1 VQDDVLEQREV
12 GEMRIRLAADAASV
26 PGARRFVTDG
36 LTSLG
41 RTELLDDAALCVTEL
56 AANAALHSASTFME
70 VCLRPLDRAVQ
81 IVVEDD
87 GPEPA
92 DVVVPRASFDERS
105 DVDDDELDLD
115 ELDLDEIDLALAD
128 ESTTGRG
135 LGIVSVLAQDW
146 GVEGTGAGKRVWLTL
161 VKGDGTHAVR
171 PPSVSTTSARRD
183 ADAALPEGW
192 AIVRLAG
199 CPVQLSLRQDSHLDE
214 LVRELQLLDGE
225 QAAPESR
232 ALAQK
237 LEALLGSPAHARLTG
252 RRIAQQAAAEGQ
264 THVDIDMTMPRELGP
279 HVRALQEAV
288 WEADRLCE
296 ERRLLTLA
304 SDEDLRELRAWMTEQ
319 VSGQLGRGKE
329 PVAWEVWRAGRSD

>member
-1 VQDDVLEQREV
+1 MLEQREA

-70 VCLRPLDRAVQ
+70 VALRALDHTVQ

-87 GPEPA
+87 GPVPA
-92 DVVVPRASFDERS
+92 AVVVPRAAFDEPDS
-105 DVDDDELDLD
+105 AVDIDGEDDELDLD
-115 ELDLDEIDLALAD
+115 ELDLALAD

-146 GVEGTGAGKRVWLTL
+146 GVEDTGAGKRVWLTL
-161 VKGDGTHAVR
+161 VEGDGTHAVR
-171 PPSVSTTSARRD
+171 PPTVSTASSGRATD
-183 ADAALPEGW
+183 TALPEGW
-192 AIVRLAG
+192 GVVRLSG

-232 ALAQK
+232 ELAQK
-237 LEALLGSPAHARLTG
+237 LEGLLASPAHARFTG
-252 RRIAQQAAAEGQ
+252 RRIAQLAAAEGR
-264 THVDIDMTMPRELGP
+264 THVDIDMTMPRELATA
-279 HVRALQEAV
+279 VRVLEEAV
-288 WEADRLCE
+288 READRLCE

-304 SDEDLRELRAWMTEQ
+304 SDEDLRALRTWMTEE
-319 VSGQLGRGKE
+319 VSGQLEQGKE
-329 PVAWEVWRAGRSD
+329 PVPWEVWRASRGN

>member
-36 LTSLG
+36 LMSLG

-70 VCLRPLDRAVQ
+70 VALRPLDHAVQ

-87 GPEPA
+87 GPVPA
-92 DVVVPRASFDERS
+92 EVVVPRASFDEA
-105 DVDDDELDLD
+105 DGDDADDLDLD
-115 ELDLDEIDLALAD
+115 DLDLALAD

-135 LGIVSVLAQDW
+135 LGIVSVLANDW
-146 GVEGTGAGKRVWLTL
+146 GVEDTGAGKRVWLTL
-161 VKGDGTHAVR
+161 VEGDGTHAVR
-171 PPSVSTTSARRD
+171 PPTVSTASSGGA

-192 AIVRLAG
+192 AVVRLAG

-232 ALAQK
+232 ELAHR
-237 LEALLGSPAHARLTG
+237 LEALLGSPAHARYTG
-252 RRIAQQAAAEGQ
+252 RRIAQQAAAEGK
-264 THVDIDMTMPRELGP
+264 THVDIDMAMPRELGAA
-279 HVRALQEAV
+279 VRALQEVVRA
-288 WEADRLCE
+288 ADRLCE

-304 SDEDLRELRAWMTEQ
+304 SDQDLDDLRAWMTEQ
-319 VSGQLGRGKE
+319 VSGQLEHGAE
-329 PVAWEVWRAGRSD
+329 PVPWEVWRASRKG

>member
-1 VQDDVLEQREV
+1 VQDDVLEQRDA

-70 VCLRPLDRAVQ
+70 VGLRAVDHSVQ

-87 GPEPA
+87 GPVPA
-92 DVVVPRASFDERS
+92 DVVVPRAAFDEADS
-105 DVDDDELDLD
+105 VDDIDGDELDLD
-115 ELDLDEIDLALAD
+115 ELDLALAD

-146 GVEGTGAGKRVWLTL
+146 GVEATGDGKRVWLTL
-161 VKGDGTHAVR
+161 VEGDGAHAVR
-171 PPSVSTTSARRD
+171 PPTVSTTSSRGATG
-183 ADAALPEGW
+183 AALPEGW
-192 AIVRLAG
+192 RVVRLAG
-199 CPVQLSLRQDSHLDE
+199 CPVRLSLRQDSHLDE

-237 LEALLGSPAHARLTG
+237 LEGLLASPAHARFTG
-252 RRIAQQAAAEGQ
+252 RRIAQQAAAEGR
-264 THVDIDMTMPRELGP
+264 THVDIDMAMPHELGSA
-279 HVRALQEAV
+279 VRALAETV
-288 WEADRLCE
+288 READRLCE

-304 SDEDLRELRAWMTEQ
+304 SDEDLRDLRAWMTAE
-319 VSGQLGRGKE
+319 VSGQLEQGQE
-329 PVAWEVWRAGRSD
+329 PVPWEVWRASRGN

>member
-70 VCLRPLDRAVQ
+70 VGLRPLDSAVQ

-87 GPEPA
+87 GPVPA
-92 DVVVPRASFDERS
+92 DVVVPRASFDES
-105 DVDDDELDLD
+105 DGEDDELDLD
-115 ELDLDEIDLALAD
+115 ELDLALAD

-146 GVEGTGAGKRVWLTL
+146 GVEDTGAGKRVWLTL
-161 VKGDGTHAVR
+161 VEGDGTHAVR
-171 PPSVSTTSARRD
+171 PPTVSTTSARGA
-183 ADAALPEGW
+183 ADTALPEGW
-192 AIVRLAG
+192 GVVRLAE

-232 ALAQK
+232 ELAHR

-252 RRIAQQAAAEGQ
+252 RRIAQQAAAGGR
-264 THVDIDMTMPRELGP
+264 THVDIDMAMPRELGAA
-279 HVRALQEAV
+279 VRALAEAV
-288 WEADRLCE
+288 READRLCE

-304 SDEDLRELRAWMTEQ
+304 SDDDLRELRAWMTEE
-319 VSGQLGRGKE
+319 VSGQLERGRE
-329 PVAWEVWRAGRSD
+329 PVPWEVWRASRQR